1 MTSPVVPPTL
11 TAPPPAP
18 DRADRNTFSARA
30 TAQSAFYKDTMTPEM
45 QEAIDATYTNAVSA
59 GESAVAAL
67 ANKDA
72 SYTNVLTSAANAAN
86 AAASAGATQW
96 ASGSYSTGARV
107 WSPTNQRL
115 YRRLSP
121 GGASPTD
128 PASDPTNWASVP
140 IDLPV
145 EIVTGTSGTLRA
157 NVRTVATNAA
167 ACAFTAPT
175 LVAGDSFEVDFTNGR
190 LNNSIDIAAQTIKGP
205 NGSTA
210 SGVITHNV
218 RGLLRLYSDG
228 TNLRSAS

>member
-11 TAPPPAP
+11 TAPPPAA

-128 PASDPTNWASVP
+128 PVSDPTNWAPVP
-140 IDLPV
+140 ISLPTDT
-145 EIVTGTSGTLRA
+145 VTGTTATIRA
-157 NVRTVATNAA
+157 NVRTRCTNPAAVALT
-167 ACAFTAPT
+167 FPT
-175 LVAGDSFEVDFTNGR
+175 LTTDDVVEIDFENGR
-190 LNNSIDIAAQTIKGP
+190 LDNSFDIGAQTIKGP
-205 NGSTA
+205 NGTTA
-210 SGVITHNV
+210 TGVITHTA
-218 RGLLRLYSDG
+218 GGFLRLYFNG
-228 TNLRSAS
+228 TNIRSAQ